1 MTSAVASN
9 DAVRASSRPKNSSTN
24 RRATWVDSTR
34 SVGAWKEP
42 TLSARECRSAT
53 RRRARRERLVHVHEV
68 ERRDVSTSSIV
79 RATSTGGAGNPPRR
93 CSGSSSPTPSTRTP
107 PSGSNSVSGFSRAA
121 RISLRDSRTSAR
133 DREGASTST
142 CVPAPRARSPAHRRT
157 RSPRARPPTGG
168 ESPARWR
175 TGPAPAA
182 GYLGAKSRRDRRT
195 ARRRR

>member
-1 MTSAVASN
+1 MTSCVARN

-53 RRRARRERLVHVHEV
+53 DDALGANGSCTCTKSSGAT
-68 ERRDVSTSSIV
+68 VSTSSIV
-79 RATSTGGAGNPPRR
+79 RATSTGGAGRPPRR

-121 RISLRDSRTSAR
+121 RISLRESRTSAR
-133 DREGASTST
+133 DREGASTSSRW
-142 CVPAPRARSPAHRRT
+142 PRAASSFASSPANAFTSCSSSHAWGVTCAMAYRSGTGRRI
-157 RSPRARPPTGG
+157 PRG
-168 ESPARWR
+168 
-175 TGPAPAA
+175 
-182 GYLGAKSRRDRRT
+182 
-195 ARRRR
+195 